1 MEICD
6 PELLPETNSKSDSN
20 SSEARGEEPEHSRV
34 AASVSRSMSS
44 VKVAR
49 GFTPGTP
56 GLPGG
61 FSAKKSCPG
70 FFLPGGFRVPRG
82 FCPELDSC
90 PGFSPGLDSYP
101 GFVPEV
107 RFLPGVE
114 SVGVSSTRG
123 LGNSKLNFG
132 NTILTQNTCIS
143 EKKNACGALAM
154 GLRIHYFFACGALI
168 AFK

>member
-1 MEICD
+1 M
-6 PELLPETNSKSDSN
+6 
-20 SSEARGEEPEHSRV
+20 
-34 AASVSRSMSS
+34 
-44 VKVAR
+44 
-49 GFTPGTP
+49 
-56 GLPGG
+56 
-61 FSAKKSCPG
+61 
-70 FFLPGGFRVPRG
+70 PGGFRVPRG

-90 PGFSPGLDSYP
+90 PGFSPGLDFYP

-143 EKKNACGALAM
+143 EKKRLRRAGHGASNPLFFR
-154 GLRIHYFFACGALI
+154 LRRADSFQIVFHPLHYEICRQVQLTPNKGPRHNYYESVSDRLEGFGR
-168 AFK
+168 KNVHEN